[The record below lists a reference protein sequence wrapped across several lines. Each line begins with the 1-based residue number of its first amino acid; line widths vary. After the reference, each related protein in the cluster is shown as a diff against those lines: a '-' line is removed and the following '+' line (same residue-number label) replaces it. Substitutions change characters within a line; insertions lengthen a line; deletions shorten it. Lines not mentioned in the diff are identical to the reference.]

1 MSTLPRPLLLSLVL
15 AAACAHTQNAGSEGA
30 EESAEESAVTPPDTE
45 MQEGRAGGPTEAEEG
60 GSPTPTGPVRGP
72 DATATS
78 SKPDFAWDPRAGA
91 LELDDVVFGNSI
103 LANEAEAGWESRR
116 LTGGAG
122 GTAAIPGHAHDS
134 HLARGGIE
142 RAVPESVPVS
152 ERAPVFEDDRASA
165 ILGALGTRGEAEPP
179 TPAPAVDGYAGEG
192 MRAEADE
199 GATGTAD
206 ALAVLGLKSG
216 TAAGGI
222 GGLGAKGRGR
232 GYGGSAGGAGAS
244 GKTLPSRE
252 ASAKAKRGEARG
264 YAEAPVRSAPL
275 RAGAT
280 DDNAAF
286 GAFVSYLDRMNA
298 RGDIKGWADVLD
310 VTDKRTLRVLSPAGD
325 PLPAARVSLV
335 DPTTERIVW
344 SGHTFGDGRLPVY
357 PNLLVPGTGL
367 PAAGVAPSSGWMVQ
381 AEWEGTVSRTRWDG
395 KEDHLDL
402 VVDAAG
408 VSGAVPLDVCFVID
422 TTGSMG
428 DEIARIKET
437 LLSVTEQLRQEQAV
451 DLRYGAV
458 LYRDL
463 GDAYVTRRH
472 PFTSDLEAFDRALQ
486 EIEANGGGDGPESLN
501 QGLAV
506 AVGGMDWRDDT
517 ARVAFVV
524 ADAPPHMD
532 YQEHVTYGRAAAA
545 ALHQGIKIH
554 TVAASGLDD
563 RGSLAFRQVSQLTR
577 GEFIFIEYG
586 STARSAADHGV
597 TGQVTSNNLD
607 AILYKRIHDEIV
619 GWGRNEEVFS
629 QAR

>member
-1 MSTLPRPLLLSLVL
+1 M
-15 AAACAHTQNAGSEGA
+15 
-30 EESAEESAVTPPDTE
+30 
-45 MQEGRAGGPTEAEEG
+45 
-60 GSPTPTGPVRGP
+60 
-72 DATATS
+72 
-78 SKPDFAWDPRAGA
+78 
-91 LELDDVVFGNSI
+91 
-103 LANEAEAGWESRR
+103 
-116 LTGGAG
+116 
-122 GTAAIPGHAHDS
+122 HA
-134 HLARGGIE
+134 
-142 RAVPESVPVS
+142 
-152 ERAPVFEDDRASA
+152 
-165 ILGALGTRGEAEPP
+165 
-179 TPAPAVDGYAGEG
+179 
-192 MRAEADE
+192 
-199 GATGTAD
+199 
-206 ALAVLGLKSG
+206 
-216 TAAGGI
+216 
-222 GGLGAKGRGR
+222 
-232 GYGGSAGGAGAS
+232 
-244 GKTLPSRE
+244 
-252 ASAKAKRGEARG
+252 
-264 YAEAPVRSAPL
+264 RS
-275 RAGAT
+275 
-280 DDNAAF
+280 
-286 GAFVSYLDRMNA
+286 
-298 RGDIKGWADVLD
+298 DIQGWADVLD

-335 DPTTERIVW
+335 DPATKRVVW

-357 PNLLVPGTGL
+357 PNLIVPGTGL
-367 PAAGVAPSSGWMVQ
+367 PAAGVAPRSGWIVQ
-381 AEWEGTVSRTRWDG
+381 AEWEGSVSRTRWDG
-395 KEDHLDL
+395 QEDHLDL
-402 VVDAAG
+402 VVDASG

-486 EIEANGGGDGPESLN
+486 EIEAGGGGDGPESLN

-517 ARVAFVV
+517 ARVAFVI

-532 YQEHVTYGRAAAA
+532 YQEQVTYGRAAAA

-619 GWGRNEEVFS
+619 GWGRKAEVFS